1 MVVILKS
8 SGASLG
14 NNREK
19 ALLTGTRPVDSTAN
33 RSEPQ
38 ICEQTIEE
46 KLKPQGVK
54 HKRKGPDWKGLCWW
68 KGIFVIFE
76 T

>member
-1 MVVILKS
+1 
-8 SGASLG
+8 
-14 NNREK
+14 
-19 ALLTGTRPVDSTAN
+19 LTGTRSVDSTAN
-33 RSEPQ
+33 ISEPQ